1 MKLKIIALFV
11 AVFASQAALANGQVV
26 PAIENIPVA
35 DQDIPP
41 GYVDMFVGGEEKP
54 KIGKPAKD
62 GANISYKHA
71 ENRDAMPARGDEGRV
86 VYTFGESDPTVVCTP
101 LRVCDIELEAGE
113 VIVGEPQI
121 GDGVRWKVSPAVH
134 GSGASKTTHVIV
146 KPTARNIETNL
157 IIPTDRRVY
166 HLRLAAVDDSARFT
180 RYISFYYPDSA
191 AKAWAS
197 YQSQVQKEETPVIDR
212 PSVSVDQLDF
222 AYSIEVDSGDGRF
235 KPVRV
240 FNDGQK
246 TFIQLPS
253 FMSADEAPAF
263 FVIGTDG
270 KEQLV
275 NYRIRDGYYVIDKV
289 FANGALVAG
298 VGDEQE
304 RITIARNGKSS
315 FRAEST
321 LPAFLSGF

>member
-212 PSVSVDQLDF
+212 PSVSV
-222 AYSIEVDSGDGRF
+222 SISWILLTASKLILATVDLSQSAFLTMVKR
-235 KPVRV
+235 
-240 FNDGQK
+240 
-246 TFIQLPS
+246 PS
-253 FMSADEAPAF
+253 FSCRRSCPPMRLRLSSSSGLTA
-263 FVIGTDG
+263 
-270 KEQLV
+270 
-275 NYRIRDGYYVIDKV
+275 
-289 FANGALVAG
+289 
-298 VGDEQE
+298 
-304 RITIARNGKSS
+304 KSN
-315 FRAEST
+315 
-321 LPAFLSGF
+321 L